1 MKAKKL
7 NELLNRVVVSEIVE
21 YAKETGDYCIRKGGE
36 ILGPYDGDIE
46 EYISEDDFCDRAE
59 AVKID
64 RRKDF
69 RKEFSKDDSKHI
81 AFFRLVHKSG
91 NTDCDVIIALRMR
104 YLLHLFGAECDYQ
117 IQHPFDTVR
126 EALFCLRTN
135 PELDI
140 ERYFRGGVAF
150 ITPCILDSDKEIDN
164 QALKI
169 VDL

>member
-104 YLLHLFGAECDYQ
+104 YLLYIDEYLEG
-117 IQHPFDTVR
+117 PFDTVH
-126 EALFCLRTN
+126 EALFYLRTS
-135 PELDI
+135 PDLEIDHGSSGI
-140 ERYFRGGVAF
+140 
-150 ITPCILDSDKEIDN
+150 ITPCLIDCDKEIDN